1 MILTYETAHFLSQLA
16 YAKAVTKDGSPARL
30 VLDATTKKS
39 VNEKPGPDPIKILSV
54 ELACMRL
61 WLWVQSMK
69 LNLHCPG
76 I

>member
-1 MILTYETAHFLSQLA
+1 MIITYETAHFLSQLA

-39 VNEKPGPDPIKILSV
+39 VNEKLGPDPIKILSV
-54 ELACMRL
+54 ELSCMRL

-69 LNLHCPG
+69 LNLHFPR